1 MRSEPVSTSIVAGC
15 RSIVAG
21 AARWPSTSRS
31 GTSATFS
38 TEHAGGAEAPGP
50 PVQPA
55 SSQGIGRS
63 SNHVGLIMIRVCRVP
78 RRHASLHALCGTG
91 AAPVRCSAVA
101 TAEDRHRMPEND
113 GLHHGPLGPNCL
125 HVCVDMQR
133 LFAED
138 TDWHTPWMERVLPVV
153 RRIAEAHAPRTI
165 FTRFIP
171 AERPGEGSGTWKRYY
186 ERWASMT
193 IAALGRE
200 RVALMPVLDAL
211 VPPAEVVD
219 KRVYSPWVEGVLE
232 ERLRARGADT
242 LIVTGGETDV
252 CVLATVLGAV
262 DRGYRVV
269 VLTDALCSSS
279 DETHDA
285 LMQLYHNRYG
295 QQVETVKSDAL
306 LAEWTA

>member
-1 MRSEPVSTSIVAGC
+1 
-15 RSIVAG
+15 
-21 AARWPSTSRS
+21 
-31 GTSATFS
+31 
-38 TEHAGGAEAPGP
+38 
-50 PVQPA
+50 
-55 SSQGIGRS
+55 
-63 SNHVGLIMIRVCRVP
+63 
-78 RRHASLHALCGTG
+78 
-91 AAPVRCSAVA
+91 
-101 TAEDRHRMPEND
+101 MPEMD

-153 RRIAEAHAPRTI
+153 RRIAEAHASRTI

-171 AERPGEGSGTWKRYY
+171 AERPGEGFGTWKRYY

-193 IAALGRE
+193 VAALGRE
-200 RVALMPVLDAL
+200 RVGLIPVLEAL
-211 VPPAEVVD
+211 VPPAEVID
-219 KRVYSPWVEGVLE
+219 KRVYSPWVEGGLE

-262 DRGYRVV
+262 DRGYRVIV
-269 VLTDALCSSS
+269 PTDALCSSS

-285 LMQLYHNRYG
+285 LIRLYHNRYG
-295 QQVETVKSDAL
+295 QQVETIETDAL
-306 LAEWTA
+306 LAAWTA